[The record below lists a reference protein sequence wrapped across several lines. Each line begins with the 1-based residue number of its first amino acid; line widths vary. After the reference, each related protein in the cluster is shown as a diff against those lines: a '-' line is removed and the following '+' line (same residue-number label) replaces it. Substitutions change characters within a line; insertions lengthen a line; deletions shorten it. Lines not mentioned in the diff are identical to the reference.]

1 MQKRER
7 EPWTVCRPCLGPLIA
22 LSHPATIPN
31 AELDPDFFYTV
42 NILAGRV
49 GITLQDI
56 YSGQPGRL
64 SWVRDSA
71 LQLLDLLQEKRDALE
86 SAGFVLNQE
95 HPLEGMGL
103 TISSAEQLREAAGE
117 ERLPALEM
125 VVVLMQRLVQVVY
138 TEPFCEVKK
147 DDKRCWEWIE
157 SLNRHV
163 MRSGP
168 SMSDLRSRGKL
179 TARFDG
185 ELEEMKSFTAA
196 SEQGEEP

>member
-71 LQLLDLLQEKRDALE
+71 LQLLEGTIVVPNSTRQNATFGAHPRKRKRKSRKAP
-86 SAGFVLNQE
+86 AG
-95 HPLEGMGL
+95 
-103 TISSAEQLREAAGE
+103 SS
-117 ERLPALEM
+117 
-125 VVVLMQRLVQVVY
+125 
-138 TEPFCEVKK
+138 
-147 DDKRCWEWIE
+147 
-157 SLNRHV
+157 
-163 MRSGP
+163 SGAP
-168 SMSDLRSRGKL
+168 ETPKL
-179 TARFDG
+179 TAA
-185 ELEEMKSFTAA
+185 EAKSALMGITDTGPPPPCAPW
-196 SEQGEEP
+196 G

>member
-1 MQKRER
+1 MDGLST
-7 EPWTVCRPCLGPLIA
+7 PAPPSPCA
-22 LSHPATIPN
+22 LSETPSFAD
-31 AELDPDFFYTV
+31 LDPDFFYTV

-49 GITLQDI
+49 GITLHDI
-56 YSGQPGRL
+56 YTGETGRL
-64 SWVRDSA
+64 SWVRDNA
-71 LQLLDLLQEKRDALE
+71 LQLLDLLHAKQDALQA
-86 SAGFVLNQE
+86 AGFVLNQE

>member
-147 DDKRCWEWIE
+147 DDKKCWEWIE

-163 MRSGP
+163 LRSGP
-168 SMSDLRSRGKL
+168 SMSDLRNRGKL
-179 TARFDG
+179 TARFDS
-185 ELEEMKSFTAA
+185 ELEEMKASAA
-196 SEQGEEP
+196 EGREAKEP